1 MSDKDYKV
9 GYKMPPKHTQFK
21 PGQSGNK
28 SGRKKGCR
36 NIKTDLVEELSE
48 IIVVQENGKEKR
60 ASKQRIFLKQLCNNA
75 IKGDD
80 KAGRLLAKFMQS
92 YLSSAEDAK
101 DIDDQI
107 SMDDEEI
114 LKYYAQSHG
123 DQT

>member
-1 MSDKDYKV
+1 MLDNDYKV
-9 GYKMPPKHTQFK
+9 GYKNPPKHTQFK

-92 YLSSAEDAK
+92 YLSSGEETK
-101 DIDDQI
+101 DTDDQI

>member
-1 MSDKDYKV
+1 MSDNDYEV
-9 GYKMPPKHTQFK
+9 GYKRPPKHTQFK

-92 YLSSAEDAK
+92 YLSSAEETK
-101 DIDDQI
+101 DMDEQI
-107 SMDDEEI
+107 SIEDEEI
-114 LKYYAQSHG
+114 LKYYAQSQG